1 MIFGIIVIVLLVV
14 LIAYCVS
21 AYNTLVSLKNR
32 TDSSWAQIEVQL
44 QRRFDLI
51 PNLVEVVKG
60 YAKHESDVLT
70 AVTAARAS
78 ASKAIKSGTV
88 SDAKVAEK
96 DYQAARLA
104 INAVSEAYPDLKASK
119 NFSSL
124 QEELVT
130 TENKV
135 AAARQFYNDAVML
148 YNTKKETVPTNLIA
162 GFGDFPKKDL
172 FEVADETVRV
182 APKVSF

>member
-1 MIFGIIVIVLLVV
+1 MVFAIILIVVTVLIVLWGL
-14 LIAYCVS
+14 S
-21 AYNTLVSLKNR
+21 AYNGLVGLRNR
-32 TDSSWAQIEVQL
+32 VDSSWAQIEVQL

-51 PNLVEVVKG
+51 PNIVETVKG
-60 YAKHESDVLT
+60 YAKHESDTLN
-70 AVTAARAS
+70 AVTQARAS
-78 ASKAIKSGTV
+78 AGKALASGSV
-88 SDAKVAEK
+88 ADAKQAEQ
-96 DYQAARLA
+96 DYHAAKVA
-104 INAVSEAYPDLKASK
+104 INAVSEAYPDLKASD
-119 NFSSL
+119 NFKGL
-124 QEELVT
+124 QEELVS

-135 AAARQFYNDAVML
+135 AAARQFYNDTVML